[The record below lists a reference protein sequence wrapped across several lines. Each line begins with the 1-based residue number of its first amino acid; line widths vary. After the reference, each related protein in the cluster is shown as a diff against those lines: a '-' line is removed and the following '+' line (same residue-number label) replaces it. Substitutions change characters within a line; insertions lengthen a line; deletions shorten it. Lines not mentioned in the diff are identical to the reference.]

1 MLRELEVRDLGI
13 IERVRLEMPAGF
25 TVLTG
30 ETGAGK
36 SLLVQSLQLLA
47 GERADAEQVR
57 GGRDRLLVEGRFA
70 SPPDEPARELLG
82 ELGLDGTEE
91 LVLRREVSAAGRS
104 RAWANDVAVTVGTL
118 QRLAPYLLAIHGQHE
133 QRGLTDPSTHVALVD
148 VAGALEGERAEVSQA
163 FVAWAEVR
171 QRLAAQ
177 RAALASR
184 RDRLDV
190 IAFQVREIEEARPE
204 LGEEERLREERAFL
218 QHAERIGELVA
229 TAQDA
234 LGGEHGAVAL
244 ARAAKAARELQGLGI
259 GVADTVADLEQA
271 RVLVEEADRAL
282 LGLGDR
288 VRPDPLRLEA
298 IEARLAV
305 LERLARKYGGSVAA
319 VLEHR
324 ARLQGERGQLEGV
337 EDDIAR
343 LEGEERALA
352 ARYLEKALALSARR
366 VDAAQRF
373 SSRVVEVL
381 KGLGIPR
388 ARLRLRLARRT
399 NPEGWL
405 EADGVRIEPA
415 ADGVDTGEFE
425 LSTNPGEELRSM
437 ARIASGGE
445 LSRIHLAMRTVL
457 RDSVPRRGVLTLLFD
472 EVDAGIGG
480 NVADELGELLAG
492 IGSRDQVLVVTH
504 LPQVAGRASA
514 HFVVRKHSVRG
525 RTVTAVERVTDEA
538 RVEELVRMLGG
549 GAPTPAARQ
558 HARELLRTTR
568 C

>member
-13 IERVRLEMPAGF
+13 IERVRLELPPGF
-25 TVLTG
+25 IVLTG

-47 GERADAEQVR
+47 GERADAEAVR
-57 GGRDRLLVEGRFA
+57 GGRDRLLVEGCFA
-70 SPPDEPARELLG
+70 TPPDEAARSLLG
-82 ELGLDGTEE
+82 ELGAGGGEE
-91 LVLRREVSAAGRS
+91 LVLRREVSASGRS
-104 RAWANDVAVTVGTL
+104 RAWIDDASVTVGAL
-118 QRLAPYLLAIHGQHE
+118 QRLAPHLLAIHGQHE
-133 QRGLTDPSTHVALVD
+133 QRGLTDPATHIALVD
-148 VAGALEGERAEVSQA
+148 AAGRLESERAAVAGAYA
-163 FVAWAEVR
+163 AWDGVR

-177 RAALASR
+177 RGALASR

-190 IAFQVREIEEARPE
+190 IAFQAREIDEARPE
-204 LGEEERLREERAFL
+204 VGEEERLREERAFL

-229 TAQDA
+229 SAQGA
-234 LGGEHGAVAL
+234 LGGDGGAVAL
-244 ARAAKAARELQGLGI
+244 ARAARAVRELQELGI
-259 GVADTVADLEQA
+259 GVGETVADLEQA
-271 RVLVEEADRAL
+271 RVLAEEAERAL

-288 VRPDPLRLEA
+288 VRPDPLRLET
-298 IEARLAV
+298 IEARLAG
-305 LERLARKYGGSVAA
+305 LERLARKYGGSLAA

-324 ARLQGERGQLEGV
+324 ARLLAEQRQLEGV

-343 LEGEERALA
+343 LEGEERSLA
-352 ARYLEKALALSARR
+352 ARYLELALALSARR
-366 VDAAQRF
+366 ATAAREF
-373 SSRVVEVL
+373 SARVAEVL

-388 ARLRLRLARRT
+388 ARLRLRLERRVASSGAM
-399 NPEGWL
+399 EL
-405 EADGVRIEPA
+405 DGGRVEPA
-415 ADGVDTGEFE
+415 PDGVDTGEFE

-480 NVADELGELLAG
+480 NVADELGALLAG
-492 IGSRDQVLVVTH
+492 IGTRDQVLVVTH
-504 LPQVAGRASA
+504 LPQVVGRAAS
-514 HFVVRKHSVRG
+514 HFVVRKHAARG
-525 RTVTAVERVTDEA
+525 RTVTAVEQVVGEA

-558 HARELLRTTR
+558 HARELLRTG
-568 C
+568 

>member
-13 IERVRLEMPAGF
+13 IERVRLELPPGF
-25 TVLTG
+25 IVLTG

-47 GERADAEQVR
+47 GERADAEAVR
-57 GGRDRLLVEGRFA
+57 GGRDRLLVEGCFVT
-70 SPPDEPARELLG
+70 PPDEGARTLLG
-82 ELGLDGTEE
+82 ELGVGGGEE
-91 LVLRREVSAAGRS
+91 LVLRREVSASGRS
-104 RAWANDVAVTVGTL
+104 RAWINDASVTVGAL
-118 QRLAPYLLAIHGQHE
+118 QRLAPHLLAIHGQHE
-133 QRGLTDPSTHVALVD
+133 QRGLTDPATHIALVD
-148 VAGALEGERAEVSQA
+148 AAGRLEAERAA
-163 FVAWAEVR
+163 VADAYAAWNEVR

-177 RAALASR
+177 RGALASR

-190 IAFQVREIEEARPE
+190 IAFQAREIDEARPE

-229 TAQDA
+229 SAQGA
-234 LGGEHGAVAL
+234 LGGGGGAVAL
-244 ARAAKAARELQGLGI
+244 ARAGRAVRELQELGI
-259 GVADTVADLEQA
+259 GVGETVADLEQA
-271 RVLVEEADRAL
+271 RMLAEEAERAL

-288 VRPDPLRLEA
+288 VRPDPLRLET
-298 IEARLAV
+298 IEARLAA
-305 LERLARKYGGSVAA
+305 LERLARKYGGSLAA

-324 ARLQGERGQLEGV
+324 ARLLAEQGQLEGV

-343 LEGEERALA
+343 LEGEERSLA
-352 ARYLEKALALSARR
+352 ARYLELALALSAHRAVAAREFSGR
-366 VDAAQRF
+366 VA
-373 SSRVVEVL
+373 EVL
-381 KGLGIPR
+381 KSLGIPR
-388 ARLRLRLARRT
+388 ARLRLRPERRV
-399 NPEGWL
+399 
-405 EADGVRIEPA
+405 ASDGAMELDGGRVEPA
-415 ADGVDTGEFE
+415 PDGVDTGEFE

-480 NVADELGELLAG
+480 NVADELGALLAG
-492 IGSRDQVLVVTH
+492 IGTRDQVLVVTH
-504 LPQVAGRASA
+504 LPQVAGRAAS
-514 HFVVRKHSVRG
+514 HFVVRKHAARG
-525 RTVTAVERVTDEA
+525 RTVTAVEQVVGET

-558 HARELLRTTR
+558 HARELLRTG
-568 C
+568 